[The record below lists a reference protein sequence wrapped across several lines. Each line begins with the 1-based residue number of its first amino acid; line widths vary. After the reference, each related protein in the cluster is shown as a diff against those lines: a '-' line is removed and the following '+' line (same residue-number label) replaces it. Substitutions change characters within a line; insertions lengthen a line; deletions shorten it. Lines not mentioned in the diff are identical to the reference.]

1 MIGVRMW
8 MSEVDRDRD
17 LMSEDDR
24 CKDVNVRSW

>member
-1 MIGVRMW
+1 

-24 CKDVNVRSW
+24 CKDVNVRS